1 MQTMAVTVPAG
12 MQGGM
17 PLQIQTP
24 SGIMQV
30 TIPNGLCAGQQFQI
44 TVPQPAYGQPMEGQA
59 MGVPPQGQP
68 IYQQQ
73 PGMMTQPPQMAQPT
87 QMAMP
92 AAMQMQ
98 VTVPPGVQ
106 PGQQIQVGTP
116 SGPMLVQVP
125 PGAMPGMAFVISV
138 PPPPQMAAPMG
149 MPVPPMA
156 APAAPIV
163 QVPIG
168 AAQVQQDM
176 AMMGQM
182 MGQMG
187 IGAMGSMNQMM
198 GAMGQMAAMVPP
210 QMAQQAMAQG
220 RIEVTLM
227 IDDFV
232 TGVFYNG
239 VDLTGQANR
248 GPGGCLVSI
257 IGADYVP
264 GAVLCIKGWDEQVGE
279 SAGLFLHCRSP
290 AGEFI
295 LKPGDARCRVF
306 AADGNGVLD
315 PSSGPAGWMTNDFD
329 DAHWRAPERNKVAK
343 CWAHDLPRQLTEKG
357 VRGDDGVWNEHRKH
371 NFFRLRIDSH
381 APSHQPS
388 QMPSIERVLNPP
400 EEARQYS
407 SVWDGDPR
415 GQGHARSMLDS
426 QQAWSAGQNRVG
438 EWMVIDA
445 GNVVRLIGI
454 VVMTR
459 GHSCTDQLVQM
470 LRVEVSDNGV
480 AWREVSAGLATGLN
494 PNDSTRQAHL
504 RLPTEVRARLV
515 RLTVLAWHA
524 SISLRAGLL
533 IAEEQQPSRLPSIE
547 RVLNPPEEAREY
559 SSVWGGDARG
569 QGHARSM
576 LDSQQAWSAEQ
587 SRVGEWMVIDA
598 GNVVR
603 LIGIV
608 VMTRGHS
615 CTDQL
620 VETLRVEVSD
630 NGVAWR
636 EVSAGLAT
644 GLNPND
650 STRQAHLRLPTEVR
664 ARLVR
669 LTVLAWHAHISLRA
683 GLLIAEEQQPSR
695 LPSHPLSPPMGIP
708 AMGAMTGSGVV
719 AAAAMAGALGMAAL
733 GMAAVAGMA
742 ANSADS
748 ATQQAMAQQ
757 AMAQQAMAQHGVAGG
772 SPVGHQPRGGK
783 DLIMRMNATP
793 HSSDKIKLIEEFFT
807 GSWHLDDRE
816 FVAVF
821 KALTHDSDMR
831 RAAEIMSRNMR
842 HNHCAA
848 LAGAMDASPHSSTKM
863 GMIECMCPHI
873 TDFRN
878 IHLVF
883 KGLTFSSDIVSAAEL
898 FGRHCQGNLPAEALV
913 EVLNCTPHSSD
924 KMRIIEAMR
933 YKVVG
938 NKQCVIDHL
947 TFSSDKD
954 KARQLLF

>member
-1 MQTMAVTVPAG
+1 MAVTVPAG

-388 QMPSIERVLNPP
+388 QLPSIERVLNPP

-524 SISLRAGLL
+524 
-533 IAEEQQPSRLPSIE
+533 
-547 RVLNPPEEAREY
+547 
-559 SSVWGGDARG
+559 
-569 QGHARSM
+569 
-576 LDSQQAWSAEQ
+576 
-587 SRVGEWMVIDA
+587 
-598 GNVVR
+598 
-603 LIGIV
+603 
-608 VMTRGHS
+608 
-615 CTDQL
+615 
-620 VETLRVEVSD
+620 
-630 NGVAWR
+630 
-636 EVSAGLAT
+636 
-644 GLNPND
+644 
-650 STRQAHLRLPTEVR
+650 
-664 ARLVR
+664 
-669 LTVLAWHAHISLRA
+669 HISLRA
-683 GLLIAEEQQPSR
+683 GLLIAEEQQPSC
-695 LPSHPLSPPMGIP
+695 LPSHHLSPPMGIP

-719 AAAAMAGALGMAAL
+719 AAVAMAAAL
-733 GMAAVAGMA
+733 GMVAVAGMA

-848 LAGAMDASPHSSTKM
+848 LAGAMEASPHSSTKM

>member
-1 MQTMAVTVPAG
+1 MAVTVPAG

-388 QMPSIERVLNPP
+388 QLPSIERVLNPP

-459 GHSCTDQLVQM
+459 GHSCTDQLVQT

-480 AWREVSAGLATGLN
+480 AWQEVSAGLATGLN

-504 RLPTEVRARLV
+504 RLPTEVRARHV

-524 SISLRAGLL
+524 HISLRAGLL

-547 RVLNPPEEAREY
+547 RVLNPPEEARQY
-559 SSVWGGDARG
+559 SSVWDGDPRG

-576 LDSQQAWSAEQ
+576 LDSQQAWSAGQ
-587 SRVGEWMVIDA
+587 NRVGEWMVIDA

-620 VETLRVEVSD
+620 VQTLRVEVSD
-630 NGVAWR
+630 NGVAWQ

-664 ARLVR
+664 ARHVR

-683 GLLIAEEQQPSR
+683 GLLIAEEQQPSC
-695 LPSHPLSPPMGIP
+695 LPSHHLSPPMGIP

-719 AAAAMAGALGMAAL
+719 AAVAMAAAL
-733 GMAAVAGMA
+733 GMVAVAGMA

-848 LAGAMDASPHSSTKM
+848 LAGAMEASPHSSTKM

>member
-73 PGMMTQPPQMAQPT
+73 PGMMTQPP

-168 AAQVQQDM
+168 AAQMV
-176 AMMGQM
+176 
-182 MGQMG
+182 GQMG

-459 GHSCTDQLVQM
+459 GHSCTDQLVQ
-470 LRVEVSDNGV
+470 
-480 AWREVSAGLATGLN
+480 
-494 PNDSTRQAHL
+494 
-504 RLPTEVRARLV
+504 
-515 RLTVLAWHA
+515 
-524 SISLRAGLL
+524 
-533 IAEEQQPSRLPSIE
+533 
-547 RVLNPPEEAREY
+547 
-559 SSVWGGDARG
+559 
-569 QGHARSM
+569 
-576 LDSQQAWSAEQ
+576 
-587 SRVGEWMVIDA
+587 
-598 GNVVR
+598 
-603 LIGIV
+603 
-608 VMTRGHS
+608 
-615 CTDQL
+615 
-620 VETLRVEVSD
+620 TLRVEVSD

-695 LPSHPLSPPMGIP
+695 LPSIERVLNPPEEARQYSSVWDGDPRGQGHARSMLDSQQAWSAGQNRVGEWMVIDAGNVVRLIGIVVMTRGHSCTDQLVQTLRVEVSDNGVAWREVSAGLATGLNPNDSTRQAHLRLPTEVRARLVRLTVLAWHAHISLRAGLLIAEEQQPSCLPSHHLSPPLGIP

-719 AAAAMAGALGMAAL
+719 AAVAMAAAL
-733 GMAAVAGMA
+733 GIAAVAGMA

-848 LAGAMDASPHSSTKM
+848 LAGAMEASPHSSTKM

>member
-1 MQTMAVTVPAG
+1 
-12 MQGGM
+12 
-17 PLQIQTP
+17 
-24 SGIMQV
+24 
-30 TIPNGLCAGQQFQI
+30 
-44 TVPQPAYGQPMEGQA
+44 
-59 MGVPPQGQP
+59 
-68 IYQQQ
+68 
-73 PGMMTQPPQMAQPT
+73 
-87 QMAMP
+87 
-92 AAMQMQ
+92 
-98 VTVPPGVQ
+98 
-106 PGQQIQVGTP
+106 
-116 SGPMLVQVP
+116 
-125 PGAMPGMAFVISV
+125 
-138 PPPPQMAAPMG
+138 
-149 MPVPPMA
+149 
-156 APAAPIV
+156 
-163 QVPIG
+163 
-168 AAQVQQDM
+168 
-176 AMMGQM
+176 
-182 MGQMG
+182 
-187 IGAMGSMNQMM
+187 
-198 GAMGQMAAMVPP
+198 
-210 QMAQQAMAQG
+210 
-220 RIEVTLM
+220 
-227 IDDFV
+227 
-232 TGVFYNG
+232 
-239 VDLTGQANR
+239 
-248 GPGGCLVSI
+248 
-257 IGADYVP
+257 
-264 GAVLCIKGWDEQVGE
+264 
-279 SAGLFLHCRSP
+279 
-290 AGEFI
+290 
-295 LKPGDARCRVF
+295 
-306 AADGNGVLD
+306 
-315 PSSGPAGWMTNDFD
+315 
-329 DAHWRAPERNKVAK
+329 
-343 CWAHDLPRQLTEKG
+343 
-357 VRGDDGVWNEHRKH
+357 
-371 NFFRLRIDSH
+371 
-381 APSHQPS
+381 
-388 QMPSIERVLNPP
+388 
-400 EEARQYS
+400 
-407 SVWDGDPR
+407 
-415 GQGHARSMLDS
+415 MLDS

-459 GHSCTDQLVQM
+459 GHSCTDQLVQ
-470 LRVEVSDNGV
+470 
-480 AWREVSAGLATGLN
+480 
-494 PNDSTRQAHL
+494 
-504 RLPTEVRARLV
+504 
-515 RLTVLAWHA
+515 
-524 SISLRAGLL
+524 
-533 IAEEQQPSRLPSIE
+533 
-547 RVLNPPEEAREY
+547 
-559 SSVWGGDARG
+559 
-569 QGHARSM
+569 
-576 LDSQQAWSAEQ
+576 
-587 SRVGEWMVIDA
+587 
-598 GNVVR
+598 
-603 LIGIV
+603 
-608 VMTRGHS
+608 
-615 CTDQL
+615 
-620 VETLRVEVSD
+620 TLRVEVSD

-683 GLLIAEEQQPSR
+683 GLLIAEEHQPSR
-695 LPSHPLSPPMGIP
+695 LPSHHLSPPMGIP

-719 AAAAMAGALGMAAL
+719 AAVAMAAGLL

-848 LAGAMDASPHSSTKM
+848 LAGAMEASPHSSTKM

-954 KARQLLF
+954 QARQLLF

>member
-1 MQTMAVTVPAG
+1 MAVTVPAG

-182 MGQMG
+182 MGKMG

-459 GHSCTDQLVQM
+459 GHSCTDQLV
-470 LRVEVSDNGV
+470 
-480 AWREVSAGLATGLN
+480 
-494 PNDSTRQAHL
+494 
-504 RLPTEVRARLV
+504 
-515 RLTVLAWHA
+515 
-524 SISLRAGLL
+524 
-533 IAEEQQPSRLPSIE
+533 
-547 RVLNPPEEAREY
+547 
-559 SSVWGGDARG
+559 
-569 QGHARSM
+569 
-576 LDSQQAWSAEQ
+576 
-587 SRVGEWMVIDA
+587 
-598 GNVVR
+598 
-603 LIGIV
+603 
-608 VMTRGHS
+608 
-615 CTDQL
+615 
-620 VETLRVEVSD
+620 ETLRVEVSD

-683 GLLIAEEQQPSR
+683 GLLIAEEQQPSC
-695 LPSHPLSPPMGIP
+695 LPSHHPSPPMGIP

-719 AAAAMAGALGMAAL
+719 AAAAMAAAL
-733 GMAAVAGMA
+733 GMVAVAGMA

-748 ATQQAMAQQ
+748 ATQQ

-848 LAGAMDASPHSSTKM
+848 LAGAMEASPHSSTKM

>member
-1 MQTMAVTVPAG
+1 MAVTVPAG

-182 MGQMG
+182 MGKMG

-459 GHSCTDQLVQM
+459 GHSATDQLVQ
-470 LRVEVSDNGV
+470 
-480 AWREVSAGLATGLN
+480 
-494 PNDSTRQAHL
+494 
-504 RLPTEVRARLV
+504 
-515 RLTVLAWHA
+515 
-524 SISLRAGLL
+524 
-533 IAEEQQPSRLPSIE
+533 
-547 RVLNPPEEAREY
+547 
-559 SSVWGGDARG
+559 
-569 QGHARSM
+569 
-576 LDSQQAWSAEQ
+576 
-587 SRVGEWMVIDA
+587 
-598 GNVVR
+598 
-603 LIGIV
+603 
-608 VMTRGHS
+608 
-615 CTDQL
+615 
-620 VETLRVEVSD
+620 TLRVEVSD

-683 GLLIAEEQQPSR
+683 GLLIAEEQQPSC
-695 LPSHPLSPPMGIP
+695 LPSHHLSPPMGIP

-748 ATQQAMAQQ
+748 ATQQ

-848 LAGAMDASPHSSTKM
+848 LAGAMEASPHSSTKM

>member
-1 MQTMAVTVPAG
+1 MAVTVPAG

-388 QMPSIERVLNPP
+388 QLPSIERVLNPP

-459 GHSCTDQLVQM
+459 GHSATDQLVQM
-470 LRVEVSDNGV
+470 
-480 AWREVSAGLATGLN
+480 
-494 PNDSTRQAHL
+494 
-504 RLPTEVRARLV
+504 
-515 RLTVLAWHA
+515 
-524 SISLRAGLL
+524 
-533 IAEEQQPSRLPSIE
+533 
-547 RVLNPPEEAREY
+547 
-559 SSVWGGDARG
+559 
-569 QGHARSM
+569 
-576 LDSQQAWSAEQ
+576 
-587 SRVGEWMVIDA
+587 
-598 GNVVR
+598 
-603 LIGIV
+603 
-608 VMTRGHS
+608 
-615 CTDQL
+615 
-620 VETLRVEVSD
+620 LRVEVSD

-695 LPSHPLSPPMGIP
+695 LPSIERVLNPPEEARQYSSVWDGDPRGQGHARSMLDSQQAWSAGQNRVGEWMVIDAGNVVRLIGIVVMTRGHSATDQLVQMLRVEVSDNGVAWREVSAGLATGLNPNDSTRQAHLRLPTEVRARLVRLTVLAWHAHISLRAGLLIAEEQQPSCLPSHHLSPPMGIP

-719 AAAAMAGALGMAAL
+719 AAVAMAAAL
-733 GMAAVAGMA
+733 GMVAVAGMA

-848 LAGAMDASPHSSTKM
+848 LAGAMEASPHSSTKM

>member
-1 MQTMAVTVPAG
+1 VAVSSNQSQSVEIKRASGSEIAPMATTGAERAPCVCVFVCSQHLEAMKAAADKAACGQTVWERLDDRHEQMQTMAVTVPAG

-388 QMPSIERVLNPP
+388 QLPSIERVLNPP

-524 SISLRAGLL
+524 
-533 IAEEQQPSRLPSIE
+533 
-547 RVLNPPEEAREY
+547 
-559 SSVWGGDARG
+559 
-569 QGHARSM
+569 
-576 LDSQQAWSAEQ
+576 
-587 SRVGEWMVIDA
+587 
-598 GNVVR
+598 
-603 LIGIV
+603 
-608 VMTRGHS
+608 
-615 CTDQL
+615 
-620 VETLRVEVSD
+620 
-630 NGVAWR
+630 
-636 EVSAGLAT
+636 
-644 GLNPND
+644 
-650 STRQAHLRLPTEVR
+650 
-664 ARLVR
+664 
-669 LTVLAWHAHISLRA
+669 HISLRA
-683 GLLIAEEQQPSR
+683 GLLIAEEQQPSC
-695 LPSHPLSPPMGIP
+695 LPSHHLSPPMGIP

-719 AAAAMAGALGMAAL
+719 AAVAMAAAL
-733 GMAAVAGMA
+733 GMVAVAGMA

-848 LAGAMDASPHSSTKM
+848 LAGAMEASPHSSTKM